1 MAEKRFDQPDE
12 LNENEIEKYVFWKI
26 RKDNIS
32 SSYQRMIVA
41 AIDKFYNSAI
51 PIVGRCF
58 VNTQMC
64 AHIFGKQE
72 PFVGTISLFP
82 LTVITQMLR

>member
-1 MAEKRFDQPDE
+1 M
-12 LNENEIEKYVFWKI
+12 
-26 RKDNIS
+26 
-32 SSYQRMIVA
+32 MVA
-41 AIDKFYNSAI
+41 SIDKFYNSAI